1 MVAGPFRGG
10 KRKIP
15 NTDRLGKVLCVSE
28 GVDHEGELGGSGE
41 GEVIFCGESPAFYH
55 QFQLRFGGFPNG
67 CGLILRKLPCAGDH
81 PGTLLPH
88 PTDQGQFFFQ
98 GKGGVRFQCNR
109 DSALQVDAGQA
120 ELIPD
125 AGKEQAAAKQRQPQ
139 QSGKGNTVRKM
150 FPAAYCD
157 SWSAC
162 FGRGLPKPFSFQT
175 DSPLSDARRPG
186 CLAGR
191 AFKGKL
197 AAVKQNDASAQG
209 KAQTGAALGSGSRFV
224 NHIEGF
230 REPVLANNFPPQLLK
245 NLFSVSEAPA
255 LIIKVQY
262 PALMR
267 QPVQQSCC
275 EDSVAKKLRPAIKA
289 FI

>member
-15 NTDRLGKVLCVSE
+15 NTDRLGKVLCV

-125 AGKEQAAAKQRQPQ
+125 AGKSRRQ
-139 QSGKGNTVRKM
+139 QSSGSHSNQGKEYREKM

-186 CLAGR
+186 CPCR
-191 AFKGKL
+191 ACF
-197 AAVKQNDASAQG
+197 Q
-209 KAQTGAALGSGSRFV
+209 R
-224 NHIEGF
+224 
-230 REPVLANNFPPQLLK
+230 
-245 NLFSVSEAPA
+245 
-255 LIIKVQY
+255 
-262 PALMR
+262 
-267 QPVQQSCC
+267 
-275 EDSVAKKLRPAIKA
+275 
-289 FI
+289 